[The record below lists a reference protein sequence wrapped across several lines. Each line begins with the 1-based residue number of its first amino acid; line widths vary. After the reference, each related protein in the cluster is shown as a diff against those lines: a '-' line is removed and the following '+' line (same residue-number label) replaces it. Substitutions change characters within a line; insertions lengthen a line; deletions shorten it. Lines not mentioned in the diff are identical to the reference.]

1 MNNLAN
7 AGTIC
12 VLIVVP
18 CHCIKCSVL
27 KTKQT
32 KLLMVKIMRMRSH
45 MDSVGTDLSV
55 RWLRAILHVSIP
67 LLVGMFVYREETSI
81 KGDKYSI
88 AGRISIF

>member
-18 CHCIKCSVL
+18 SHCIKCSVL
-27 KTKQT
+27 KT

-45 MDSVGTDLSV
+45 MDSIGTDLSV
-55 RWLRAILHVSIP
+55 RCLRAILHVSIP

-88 AGRISIF
+88 AGRMSIF